1 MKKTPVIKIALTHL
15 FSKKRQTIVAML
27 GVTFG
32 IAIFIFQAGLMSG
45 FQSTFI
51 EQTVNTTAN
60 IRIYNESNKLSPP
73 ITSLS
78 DTSKNRGH
86 GEPYEPWF
94 VVNNQKPKDE
104 LPKLKNGYQIISI
117 LEKDPEVEGVSP
129 FLGSQAIFKLGVAQV
144 SGRVSG
150 VDIVKENVLFN
161 VEKNMVEGTII
172 NLQTIPNGI
181 MLGSGLAELLGA
193 KMNDNM
199 TVISPQ
205 GVQLEMKVVGI
216 NRSGLTEVDKSRA
229 YINIRNAQKLL
240 QVDGSYITDIN
251 IKLKNIDKAEDL
263 AKKYER
269 KFGYRALDWKEA
281 NANIFGIFKIQN
293 LITYL
298 IIISILIVSGFGIFN
313 ILMMIIYEK
322 MGDIA
327 ILKAIG
333 FKDRDIR
340 QIFLTESL
348 IIGFFGGILG
358 LILGFTLQ
366 KIIGNIKMDIKG
378 FVSMEYL
385 KFNSS
390 PAFFVFAYFFGLIV
404 TAIAGY
410 IPARKAS
417 RLDPIDIIRSK

>member
-15 FSKKRQTIVAML
+15 FSKRRQTIVAML

-60 IRIYNESNKLSPP
+60 IRIYNESNKLAPP
-73 ITSLS
+73 IIALN
-78 DTSKNRGH
+78 DTSKR
-86 GEPYEPWF
+86 WF

-104 LPKLKNGYQIISI
+104 LPRLKNGYQIIHL
-117 LEKDPEVEGVSP
+117 LEKDPEVDGVSP
-129 FLGSQAIFKLGVAQV
+129 FLGSQAIFKLGVAQL

-161 VEKNMVEGTII
+161 VEKNMTGGSII
-172 NLQTIPNGI
+172 HLQTIPNGI
-181 MLGSGLAELLGA
+181 ILGSGLAELLGA

-199 TVISPQ
+199 TVISPL
-205 GVQLEMKVVGI
+205 GVQLEMKIVGI
-216 NRSGLTEVDKSRA
+216 NRSGLTEVDKTRA

-240 QVDGSYITDIN
+240 RVDGSYITDIN
-251 IKLKNIDKAEDL
+251 IKLKNIDKAEEL
-263 AKKYER
+263 ARSYEK

-298 IIISILIVSGFGIFN
+298 IITSILIVSGFGIFN

-333 FKDRDIR
+333 FKDFDIR
-340 QIFLTESL
+340 KIFLTESL

-358 LILGFTLQ
+358 LLLGFALQ
-366 KIIGNIKMDIKG
+366 KIIGSIKMDIKG

-385 KFNSS
+385 RFNSS
-390 PAFFVFAYFFGLIV
+390 PAFFVFAYVFALVV

-410 IPARKAS
+410 IPARRAS
-417 RLDPIDIIRSK
+417 KVDPIDIIRSR